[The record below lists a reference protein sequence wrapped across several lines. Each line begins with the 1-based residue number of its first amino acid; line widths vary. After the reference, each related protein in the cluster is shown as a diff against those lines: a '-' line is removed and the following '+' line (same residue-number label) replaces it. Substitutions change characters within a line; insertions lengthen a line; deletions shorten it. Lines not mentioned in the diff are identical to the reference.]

1 MKLSRA
7 AWNNVIIFSVMG
19 MILIINVANKR
30 LFPEDGNVSAG
41 QEASIL
47 GEHAVILTLEVANQL
62 TVERIGKTWGIQP
75 ELMNEQALEQMMLAW
90 QQSTGYVQSA
100 PEEVTQTKAIEVIIY
115 LAGQAQVTKL
125 HLYPQQDQLLIHN
138 LSSDV
143 WLSLP
148 ILIYRQLLPVQLMS
162 IN

>member
-1 MKLSRA
+1 MKLSRT

-19 MILIINVANKR
+19 FILIINIANKR
-30 LFPEDGNVSAG
+30 LFPEDGNVGAS
-41 QEASIL
+41 QEKSIL

-62 TVERIGKTWGIQP
+62 TIERIGKTWRIQP
-75 ELMNEQALEQMMLAW
+75 EVMNEQALEQMMLAW

-100 PEEVTQTKAIEVIIY
+100 PEDLALAKAIEVNIY
-115 LAGQAQVTKL
+115 LAGQAQAMKL